1 MSASQLTIGGAFN
14 GTTGIVSVPSAF
26 VGAVST
32 PGSINNLL
40 QDYLNNLTGGVTTG
54 AVSFENNDVMG
65 GLNLTVPG
73 TGSTGFEE
81 FTNTDSVG
89 AVTSGSISGG
99 AYTVSP
105 NVNYLAVEAPGTFSL
120 GGAASTSFALFGA
133 NSNVNYSVSNAGPSS
148 IYAAGGTDTVT
159 LRDDG
164 SVPLNDTLFSA
175 GTDTMN
181 LFGAGSVTATS
192 TQNANDFYMI
202 DQTNASITAQGNA
215 TVALGFLSQNSGGT
229 LDFINN
235 STVSATIH
243 ASVFSNGTTA
253 ANNVTAFGGTG
264 GGYFDG
270 GQKTGSVSNLL
281 VGGAVGSVSVG
292 STGVITQV
300 SADSTAGAVTLVGG
314 GDGSILDAQGA
325 ALNELFAGSGNETL
339 IAAST
344 TGANLFQ
351 LGLNY
356 PGLGQPYSN
365 GVVSTQGSG
374 SQNFFLGN
382 SNGASLY
389 GSTAAKALNA
399 YYVYSDATIQGGTFN
414 IFNFTDVTGNSTVG
428 FSGSEIL
435 LTNGSGTAG
444 GSASIQ
450 AIYQDPADTISG
462 TAGFNTVI
470 QLSDN
475 TTLKLYGVSASS
487 IHTITNSSGITFIL

>member
-32 PGSINNLL
+32 PGSINHLL
-40 QDYLNNLTGGVTTG
+40 QDYLNNITGGVTTG
-54 AVSFENNDVMG
+54 AVSFQNNDIMG
-65 GLNLTVPG
+65 GQNFSVS
-73 TGSTGFEE
+73 GSGATGFEE

-89 AVTSGSISGG
+89 ATIPGSMSGG

-105 NVNYLAVEAPGTFSL
+105 NVNYLAVEAPGDFSL
-120 GGAASTSFALFGA
+120 TGAASTAFALFGA

-148 IYAAGGTDTVT
+148 IYAAGGIDTVT

-164 SVPLNDTLFSA
+164 SVPLNDTLYSA

-202 DQTNASITAQGNA
+202 DQTNATITAQGNA
-215 TVALGFLSQNSGGT
+215 TVAMGFLSRNSGGT

-235 STVSATIH
+235 STVSANIH

-270 GQKTGSVSNLL
+270 GQKTGFVSNLL
-281 VGGAVGSVSVG
+281 VGGAVGSVSVSG
-292 STGVITQV
+292 SGVITQV
-300 SADSTAGAVTLVGG
+300 SADSTAGVVTLVGG
-314 GDGSILDAQGA
+314 GDGSILDAQGGA
-325 ALNELFAGSGNETL
+325 AQNEFFAGSGSETL

-344 TGANLFQ
+344 TGANFFA
-351 LGLNY
+351 LGVGY
-356 PGLGQPYSN
+356 PGLGQPQSN

-382 SNGASLY
+382 SNSASLY
-389 GSTAAKALNA
+389 GSTATGASNN
-399 YYVYSDATIQGGTFN
+399 YFVYSDSTIQGGTFN
-414 IFNFTDVTGNSTVG
+414 IFNFTSQ
-428 FSGSEIL
+428 SEVL
-435 LTNGSGTAG
+435 LTNGSGNAG
-444 GSASIQ
+444 GTASIQ
-450 AIYQDPADTISG
+450 AIYQDPADTVAAS
-462 TAGFNTVI
+462 AGYNTIV

-487 IHTITNSSGITFIL
+487 ITKFTTQSGITIIQ